1 MDPRSGPGDGLALQA
16 PVRNQVGLGHR
27 FEGAPSDLFKRQ
39 VWATY
44 QADFVG
50 LQLIPFFGDGHM
62 MWASD
67 YPHPDSTWPNSQAV
81 VEQETAHL
89 SPDMQRKI
97 VRDNAVALYGL
108 E

>member
-1 MDPRSGPGDGLALQA
+1 MDLRYKRLFETKSASDIGLKEL
-16 PVRNQVGLGHR
+16 
-27 FEGAPSDLFKRQ
+27 PSDLFKRQ

-50 LQLIPFFGDGHM
+50 LQLIPFFGEGHM

-108 E
+108 